1 MILRK
6 VLENCP
12 TCGGELTITRLHCH
26 HCNTQ
31 IESQYTTCSFCRLS
45 QKSYDFIE
53 SFVRNRGNIK
63 EMERELGVSYP
74 TVRSR
79 LNAVIEELGYEVK
92 AEPPPSDAAE
102 KRIEILKRLDAREIA
117 AAEAVELINHLE
129 KQ

>member
-1 MILRK
+1 
-6 VLENCP
+6 
-12 TCGGELTITRLHCH
+12 
-26 HCNTQ
+26 
-31 IESQYTTCSFCRLS
+31 
-45 QKSYDFIE
+45 
-53 SFVRNRGNIK
+53 
-63 EMERELGVSYP
+63 MERELGVSYP

-102 KRIEILKRLDAREIA
+102 KRIEILKRLDAGEIA